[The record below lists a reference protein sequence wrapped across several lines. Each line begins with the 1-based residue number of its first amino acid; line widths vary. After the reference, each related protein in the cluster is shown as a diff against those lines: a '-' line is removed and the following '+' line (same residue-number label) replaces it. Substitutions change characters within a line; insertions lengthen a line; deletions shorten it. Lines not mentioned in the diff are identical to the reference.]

1 MIITREHLFK
11 WNIEQVLIKIE
22 RDYSKE
28 IMKAYDQNPDI
39 LTFEDWLNYNPNIL
53 GQYMLEQLNVNFDF
67 NEFKNR

>member
-1 MIITREHLFK
+1 MIITSEHLFQ
-11 WNIEQVLIKIE
+11 WNITEVLNKIE